1 MTTTEIYWV
10 RHAPVTHMKGR
21 IYGRTDVDCSTDDA
35 GLFSAVAA
43 ELPRDA
49 VWVTS
54 SLRRTH
60 QTAAA
65 LISGGA
71 VEGPFH
77 KDEDLDEQSMGDW
90 HGQTWDEVN
99 SRYDRIAHRFW
110 IAPATVA
117 PPGGESFADLVAR
130 TARAMQRIV
139 DTHRGRPVIA
149 VAHGG
154 TIRAALAIALAVD
167 PEAALA
173 FQVENVSVTRMDHI
187 DDDRH
192 GGAWRIPFVNRMF
205 QPRISGQVI

>member
-77 KDEDLDEQSMGDW
+77 KD
-90 HGQTWDEVN
+90 
-99 SRYDRIAHRFW
+99 
-110 IAPATVA
+110 
-117 PPGGESFADLVAR
+117 
-130 TARAMQRIV
+130 
-139 DTHRGRPVIA
+139 
-149 VAHGG
+149 
-154 TIRAALAIALAVD
+154 
-167 PEAALA
+167 
-173 FQVENVSVTRMDHI
+173 
-187 DDDRH
+187 
-192 GGAWRIPFVNRMF
+192 
-205 QPRISGQVI
+205 